1 MRPVRPPLAG
11 GEHVLGPGPQ
21 RWQQQPTPASRRRRQ
36 RCGWPSAWRGARREA
51 RPRPSDWASAVRTES
66 RAPRRTPSRG
76 RLSAPATAG
85 RRHGLAGLVDCSS
98 SAFPC
103 MSALASHH
111 TVIEPAGQTP
121 HTSPGRAARGRG
133 FDPEDLAASMQEGLC
148 QPGVWARG
156 PDRERQTS
164 WDGRGPGRCQG
175 AGPRGGRRSLG
186 GRGEAWALSPPE
198 RAPWASSGSRREA
211 GWPTRGLSLGRQWAC
226 GLREARRAGR
236 GRPQVPENPA
246 VKRPRGRLRH

>member
-21 RWQQQPTPASRRRRQ
+21 RWQEQPTPASRRHRQ
-36 RCGWPSAWRGARREA
+36 RCGWPSAWRGARGFGAGDRGVKLG
-51 RPRPSDWASAVRTES
+51 PDLPTG
-66 RAPRRTPSRG
+66 RAP
-76 RLSAPATAG
+76 SALNRVPLAAPRAADG
-85 RRHGLAGLVDCSS
+85 CRRHGLAGLVDCSS

-186 GRGEAWALSPPE
+186 GRGEAWTLSPPE

-211 GWPTRGLSLGRQWAC
+211 GWPTRGLSLVETVGV
-226 GLREARRAGR
+226 
-236 GRPQVPENPA
+236 RPA
-246 VKRPRGRLRH
+246 

>member
-1 MRPVRPPLAG
+1 MREESTSSALGLSDGRSSPRRPADAIARDAAGPVRGGGRGAKLGPDLPTGRAPSAPNRVPLAA
-11 GEHVLGPGPQ
+11 P
-21 RWQQQPTPASRRRRQ
+21 
-36 RCGWPSAWRGARREA
+36 RGAD
-51 RPRPSDWASAVRTES
+51 SC
-66 RAPRRTPSRG
+66 
-76 RLSAPATAG
+76 

-103 MSALASHH
+103 MSVLASHH
-111 TVIEPAGQTP
+111 SVIEPAGQTP

-211 GWPTRGLSLGRQWAC
+211 GWPIRGLSLVETVGV
-226 GLREARRAGR
+226 
-236 GRPQVPENPA
+236 RPA
-246 VKRPRGRLRH
+246 